1 VAHNKA
7 DKRKIKKI
15 VKGLSKASK
24 THASQ
29 AKALKGM
36 LKNGSKKVSKK
47 P

>member
-1 VAHNKA
+1 MTQNKA
-7 DKRKIKKI
+7 NRRKIKKI

-29 AKALKGM
+29 AKTLKGM
-36 LKNGSKKVSKK
+36 LNNGSKKVSKK